1 MNILVLLTDLFDKV
15 GGIQTL
21 NRSLVRAFSEIAEEN
36 NYRITLLVLNDHEKN
51 NNSSHYI
58 NSNYV
63 KYLSFDGSRFK
74 FIASVLYYAF
84 NASVIF
90 VGHINFSPLVIGL
103 KLINLRTK
111 ILQLI
116 YGIEVS
122 KKLPFLH
129 SVGIKQVDKIL
140 SISVDTKD
148 KMLTLN
154 RINKNQFEIL
164 PCTLDPFYGEGVTLK
179 TREVKAREE
188 LLLPKGKMVLTV
200 SRLEASEKYKNIEL
214 IIEAMPNILKEVPD
228 TFYVIVGEGT
238 DRHRLET
245 MVNNKALNKKIIFK
259 GNISASDLDSYYD
272 SCDIFVLPS
281 TGEGFGIV
289 FLEAMYHSKP
299 CIGAKAGGVPE
310 VIEDGKTGILCKHDD
325 VKSLSESIIRLLKD
339 KSLSALMGKAGYE
352 RFNDNFSFQIYKK
365 RLKEIIIN

>member
-21 NRSLVRAFSEIAEEN
+21 NRFLVRAFSEIAEEN
-36 NYRITLLVLNDHEKN
+36 NYRVTLLVLNDHKKT

-58 NSNYV
+58 NSSHV
-63 KYLSFDGSRFK
+63 RYLSFNGSRFQ
-74 FIASVLYYAF
+74 FITSVLYYAF

-90 VGHINFSPLVIGL
+90 IGHINFSPLVIAL

-122 KKLPFLH
+122 KKFPFLH
-129 SVGIKQVDKIL
+129 SVGIRQVDKIL

-179 TREVKAREE
+179 TREE

-200 SRLEASEKYKNIEL
+200 SRLEASEKYKNVEL

-228 TFYVIVGEGT
+228 AFYVIVGEGT
-238 DRHRLET
+238 DRHRLEAIA
-245 MVNNKALNKKIIFK
+245 NNKAPNEKIIFK
-259 GNISASDLDSYYD
+259 GSLSASDLDSYYN

-289 FLEAMYHSKP
+289 FLEAMYHSKS
-299 CIGAKAGGVPE
+299 CIGARTGGVPE
-310 VIEDGKTGILCKHDD
+310 VIEDGKTGILCEPND

-365 RLKEIIIN
+365 KLKEIIIN

>member
-21 NRSLVRAFSEIAEEN
+21 NRFLVRAFSEIAEEN
-36 NYRITLLVLNDHEKN
+36 NYRVTLLVLNDHEKN

-63 KYLSFDGSRFK
+63 KYLSFNGSRFK
-74 FIASVLYYAF
+74 FIASVLYHAF

-90 VGHINFSPLVIGL
+90 IGHINFSPIITGL

-111 ILQLI
+111 ILQMI
-116 YGIEVS
+116 YGVEVS
-122 KKLPFLH
+122 GKLPFLH
-129 SVGIKQVDKIL
+129 SIGIKQVDKIL

-148 KMLTLN
+148 KMLTFN
-154 RINKNQFEIL
+154 RINKRINKNQFEIL
-164 PCTLDPFYGEGVTLK
+164 PCTLDPFYGEGVALK
-179 TREVKAREE
+179 TREE
-188 LLLPKGKMVLTV
+188 LLLPKGKMILTV

-228 TFYVIVGEGT
+228 AFYVIVGEGT
-238 DRHRLET
+238 DRHRLEMIANGKT
-245 MVNNKALNKKIIFK
+245 LGKRIIFK
-259 GNISASDLDSYYD
+259 GSVSASDLGSYYN

-299 CIGAKAGGVPE
+299 CIGARAGGVPE
-310 VIEDGKTGILCKHDD
+310 VIEDNKTGILCEPND
-325 VKSLSESIIRLLKD
+325 VKSLSESIVKLLKD
-339 KSLSALMGKAGYE
+339 KNLSDLMGKAGHE
-352 RFNDNFSFQIYKK
+352 RFDNNFSFRIYKK
-365 RLKEIIIN
+365 RLKEIIT